1 MGKSTLL
8 VRRARVSIDPTGSGG
23 ATGATG
29 SPGGATGA
37 TGAAG
42 SPGGATGATG
52 PAGGGAIVN
61 FANFF
66 ALMPGDNAAT
76 IAVGAA
82 IQFPQ
87 TGPTAGVSPPTR
99 VSASTFNLPN
109 VGIYEVTWQAS
120 ITEAGQL
127 QLSLAG
133 VGLPNTVVGRATGTN
148 QIFGS
153 TIINNLAPNQVLSVI
168 NPPGNSTALTMTV
181 IAGGTHSVSATL
193 SIKQLS

>member
-1 MGKSTLL
+1 MKSTLL
-8 VRRARVSIDPTGSGG
+8 VRRARVSISYEPQSGATGATGSPGG

-37 TGAAG
+37 TGPAG
-42 SPGGATGATG
+42 SA
-52 PAGGGAIVN
+52 VN
-61 FANFF
+61 FASFF

-76 IAVGAA
+76 IAVGAP

-87 TGPTAGVSPPTR
+87 TGPTGGGSPPTR
-99 VSASTFNLPN
+99 ASASTFTLPN
-109 VGIYEVTWQAS
+109 IGVYEVTWQAS

-127 QLSLAG
+127 QLALAG

-153 TIINNLAPNQVLSVI
+153 TIINNLVAGQALSVI
-168 NPPGNSTALTMTV
+168 NPAGNSTALTMTV

-193 SIKQLS
+193 SIKQLA

>member
-1 MGKSTLL
+1 MKSTLL
-8 VRRARVSIDPTGSGG
+8 VRRARVSISYEPQSG

-52 PAGGGAIVN
+52 AAGGGAIVN
-61 FANFF
+61 FASFF
-66 ALMPGDNAAT
+66 ALMPGDNAST

-87 TGPTAGVSPPTR
+87 TGPTAGLSPPTR
-99 VSASTFNLPN
+99 ASASTFTLPN
-109 VGIYEVTWQAS
+109 VGVYEVTWQAS

-127 QLSLAG
+127 QLALAG
-133 VGLPNTVVGRATGTN
+133 VGLASTVVGRATGTN

-153 TIINNLAPNQVLSVI
+153 TIINNLVAGQVLSVI
-168 NPPGNSTALTMTV
+168 NPAGNSTALTMTV

>member
-1 MGKSTLL
+1 MKSTLL
-8 VRRARVSIDPTGSGG
+8 VRRARVSISYEPQSG

-52 PAGGGAIVN
+52 AAGGAVVN

-87 TGPTAGVSPPTR
+87 TGPTAGISPPTR

-120 ITEAGQL
+120 ITDAGQL
-127 QLSLAG
+127 QLALAG

-148 QIFGS
+148 QLFGS